1 MSKKKKPV
9 PASASAPGSPP
20 AAAPAA
26 TTTVEADSP
35 RRRLIA
41 NVTLTVFGLYV
52 AMIYLLALDQQFHWG
67 IFGP

>member
-9 PASASAPGSPP
+9 PASASAPASPP
-20 AAAPAA
+20 SPVPAAPAA
-26 TTTVEADSP
+26 AEPDTP

-67 IFGP
+67 IFQP